1 MINTD
6 KLAEDLGQIVFR
18 LEASFETYVQ
28 TKTSDTK
35 VRCEAL
41 ILRDIEKLKEL
52 KERILKH
59 KP

>member
-1 MINTD
+1 MTTTE
-6 KLAEDLGQIVFR
+6 KLADDLGQITFR
-18 LEASFETYVQ
+18 LEASFETYAQ

-52 KERILKH
+52 KDRILKYR
-59 KP
+59 P

>member
-1 MINTD
+1 MPDYRNC
-6 KLAEDLGQIVFR
+6 KM
-18 LEASFETYVQ
+18 FETYVQ

-52 KERILKH
+52 KNRILKH
-59 KP
+59 QP